1 MFESLLAAGINVLE
15 TENVI
20 FEDAEAAVARINMD
34 GPVSDDELA
43 SMRDGNPN
51 IISLQLVAL

>member
-1 MFESLLAAGINVLE
+1 M
-15 TENVI
+15 I

-43 SMRDGNPN
+43 SMREGTPTSSACSW
-51 IISLQLVAL
+51 SLCDPIRSSREPRSR